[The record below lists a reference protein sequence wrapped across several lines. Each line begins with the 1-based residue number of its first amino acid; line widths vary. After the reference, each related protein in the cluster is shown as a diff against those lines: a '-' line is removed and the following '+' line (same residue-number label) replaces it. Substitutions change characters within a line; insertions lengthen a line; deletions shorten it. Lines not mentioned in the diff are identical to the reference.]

1 MKKKLIAITIILG
14 LLIGSFQ
21 VYAVMALD
29 SDLITIIKSFIVRED
44 NTDALKKIE
53 EEYKNEI
60 EKYTLEEIE
69 SAIKDLENYNKT
81 QLAEAEKEL
90 QTKIERLK
98 EEIKTTINEEK
109 SVQKEIVQEEIASA
123 LDEIES
129 SISQHLKDVL
139 KNKKD

>member
-1 MKKKLIAITIILG
+1 MKKKLITITIILG

-29 SDLITIIKSFIVRED
+29 SDLITIIKGFIVRE
-44 NTDALKKIE
+44 NSTDAIKKIE
-53 EEYKNEI
+53 QKYKDEI

-69 SAIKDLENYNKT
+69 SAIKDLEEYNKT

-90 QTKIERLK
+90 QAKIDYLK
-98 EEIKTTINEEK
+98 EEIKTTIDEEK
-109 SVQKEIVQEEIASA
+109 SVQKEIARKEITSA
-123 LDEIES
+123 MDEIES